1 MSTLKLYRSFGL
13 PSPKQEVEFGLQ
25 ILASGY
31 IYNNTNSVHIPHIA
45 HSDEYYV
52 MVQKGLIFAGQRSV
66 SNGTFSQQLL
76 VLNHLTTVGDKH
88 RYQSST

>member
-25 ILASGY
+25 ILAGKPGKTKWLHNY
-31 IYNNTNSVHIPHIA
+31 TNSVHIA

-52 MVQKGLIFAGQRSV
+52 MVQKGLIFAG
-66 SNGTFSQQLL
+66 
-76 VLNHLTTVGDKH
+76 
-88 RYQSST
+88 

>member
-25 ILASGY
+25 ILAGKPGK
-31 IYNNTNSVHIPHIA
+31 TKWLHIPIA

-52 MVQKGLIFAGQRSV
+52 MVQKGLIFAG
-66 SNGTFSQQLL
+66 
-76 VLNHLTTVGDKH
+76 
-88 RYQSST
+88 

>member
-25 ILASGY
+25 VVTH
-31 IYNNTNSVHIPHIA
+31 TNSVHIA

-52 MVQKGLIFAGQRSV
+52 MVQKGLIFAG
-66 SNGTFSQQLL
+66 
-76 VLNHLTTVGDKH
+76 
-88 RYQSST
+88 